1 MDSAN
6 SVVFC
11 GGVHGKLP
19 MATSTGSAFI
29 TRRGYTGDISALR
42 TIVVRLSRYFLHAE
56 TDLSGG

>member
-42 TIVVRLSRYFLHAE
+42 AISYMRKPISEEGDA
-56 TDLSGG
+56 